1 MKGSNVRPR
10 SSAVILAISLRV
22 SSIREEQEGQ
32 EEGDDLRMGGQWRK
46 TPRYAG
52 QQGDPVPRG
61 YGQYGE
67 RKA

>member
-1 MKGSNVRPR
+1 VRPLG
-10 SSAVILAISLRV
+10 SAVILAILLRV
-22 SSIREEQEGQ
+22 STISEEQEGQ
-32 EEGDDLRMGGQWRK
+32 EEKDDLRMGGQWRK

-61 YGQYGE
+61 YKELYGE